1 MADYTI
7 LLNAIETDLAISGAY
22 YDLVANGGRMVHKYG
37 DETISGVKNFTE
49 RPTVN
54 GVGVLLSGEGGTGSS
69 GGTLGPLVT
78 GASGAFGTSLSYGTG
93 VGQVIWGIGATV
105 SGNYA
110 TVLGGLNNRA
120 IGASCIVMGG
130 TSSAGNL
137 VTGTRCSIINGVS
150 NKIEAGQNS
159 SIIGGQINV
168 LSGIN
173 SLVAGG
179 RNNFASGGSDII
191 LGSFNTVTGDN
202 NICLSP
208 NSSYVGGQSCYAIGS
223 FARISGYAGAGI
235 IASKGDSNSTFS
247 SGDYTLV
254 VSTSSGMFVDSQFIL
269 TQSAPTTSTSPCYK
283 GQIAVD
289 SQYIYVGTGVNQWGR
304 VALSSF

>member
-110 TVLGGLNNRA
+110 TVLGGVNNRA

-130 TSSAGNL
+130 NSAFSYNFASGI
-137 VTGTRCSIINGVS
+137 RCTVINGLS
-150 NKIEAGQNS
+150 NRIHDGQGS
-159 SIIGGQINV
+159 VIIGGQNNN
-168 LSGIN
+168 LSGTD
-173 SLVAGG
+173 SY
-179 RNNFASGGSDII
+179 I
-191 LGSFNTVTGDN
+191 LGRLNTTSGNFDTTFGVSNTVTGNN
-202 NICLSP
+202 NICISP
-208 NSSYVGGQSCYAIGS
+208 SNTYIGGSNCITIGS
-223 FARISGYAGAGI
+223 YARISGYSNAGI
-235 IASKGDSNSTFS
+235 ISSYGDYVYS
-247 SGDYTLV
+247 SGELTMV
-254 VSTSSGMFVDSQFIL
+254 ISSRSGTFINEAVIL
-269 TQSAPTTSTSPCYK
+269 TQPAPTTSTSPCYK